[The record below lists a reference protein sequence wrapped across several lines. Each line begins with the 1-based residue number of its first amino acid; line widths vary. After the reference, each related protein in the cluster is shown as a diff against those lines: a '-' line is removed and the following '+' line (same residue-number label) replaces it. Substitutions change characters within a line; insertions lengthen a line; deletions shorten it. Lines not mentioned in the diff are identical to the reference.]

1 MEEKKENEVK
11 EVKEVKENGK
21 QKPGTMD
28 NLYYIVAGI
37 IALIGVFLVLFK

>member
-1 MEEKKENEVK
+1 MEEKKEN